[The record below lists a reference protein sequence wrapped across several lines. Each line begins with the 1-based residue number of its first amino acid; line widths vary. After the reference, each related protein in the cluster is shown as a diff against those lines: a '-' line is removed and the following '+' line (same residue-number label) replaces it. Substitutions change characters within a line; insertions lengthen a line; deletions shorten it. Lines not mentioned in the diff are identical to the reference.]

1 MSASTFAE
9 IIAWESIGLEQALS
23 MLRLEFQKLSD
34 GSDGSSMVVDP
45 DDAIFGS
52 NTVAP
57 HDLDMTLL
65 RYLKVARSTL
75 SKRDKHDVPKL
86 VSLAL

>member
-1 MSASTFAE
+1 
-9 IIAWESIGLEQALS
+9 
-23 MLRLEFQKLSD
+23 
-34 GSDGSSMVVDP
+34 MVVDP